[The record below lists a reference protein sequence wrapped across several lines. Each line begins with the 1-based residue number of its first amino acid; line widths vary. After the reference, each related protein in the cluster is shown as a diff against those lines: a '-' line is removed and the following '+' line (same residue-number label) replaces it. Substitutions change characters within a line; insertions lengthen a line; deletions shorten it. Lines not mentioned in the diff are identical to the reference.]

1 MKKKAKLLF
10 AFKENGYPFGEYEYR
25 GETYTVCFNCFYC
38 FHTVAEQHARE
49 QEYIDAKLEERAKR
63 AKSEKV
69 TSKEH
74 TESIDEELKEIYA
87 LWDSL

>member
-10 AFKENGYPFGEYEYR
+10 RFTENGYLFGEYEYR
-25 GETYTVCFNCFYC
+25 GETYTICYNCFYC

-49 QEYIDAKLEERAKR
+49 QGYIDLKLEEHAERAKY
-63 AKSEKV
+63 EKL
-69 TSKEH
+69 TSKEA
-74 TESIDEELKEIYA
+74 TKSIDEELKEIYA